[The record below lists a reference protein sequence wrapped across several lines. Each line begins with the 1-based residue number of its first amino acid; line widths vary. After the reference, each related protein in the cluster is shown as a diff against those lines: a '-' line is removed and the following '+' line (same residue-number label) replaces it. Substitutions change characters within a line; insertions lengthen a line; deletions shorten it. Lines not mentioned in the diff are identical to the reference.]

1 MKETIKLT
9 VRLFLITAIAGFVL
23 AFANSF
29 TSPVIKAREKA
40 QYEAALKEVFAD
52 ADKFETVEEGK
63 LNTIKTK
70 IKNIEKIE
78 IAKKSDKTVGYVFK
92 TLGKNGYGMTFYN
105 IGKNFYTEGTIV
117 NKGSYEIMV
126 PRGESGYD
134 PNNVKKSI
142 FRIHMSGEENT
153 ALYFSQAKNNYQLNS
168 HKNFNIDS
176 VDIVS
181 ENAKNNTLVRLE
193 RVDNFNLGGE

>member
-52 ADKFETVEEGK
+52 ADKFEAVEEGK

-70 IKNIEKIE
+70 IKNIEKKE
-78 IAKKSDKTVGYVFK
+78 VAKKSDKTVGYVFN
-92 TLGKNGYGMTFYN
+92 TLGKNGYGRDISMLMAVN
-105 IGKNFYTEGTIV
+105 IENKPIVGFKVLNHSESPALGSRVTTDEYAKSVVGNKVTEHLVKNLNPDADNDIQAITGTTISV
-117 NKGSYEIMV
+117 NAVLNGLNAAI
-126 PRGESGYD
+126 D
-134 PNNVKKSI
+134 
-142 FRIHMSGEENT
+142 
-153 ALYFSQAKNNYQLNS
+153 ALQ
-168 HKNFNIDS
+168 
-176 VDIVS
+176 
-181 ENAKNNTLVRLE
+181 ELE
-193 RVDNFNLGGE
+193 K

>member
-52 ADKFETVEEGK
+52 ADKFETLEEAK

-78 IAKKSDKTVGYVFK
+78 VAKKSDKTVGYVFK
-92 TLGKNGYGMTFYN
+92 TLGKNGYGGDISMLMAVNTENKN
-105 IGKNFYTEGTIV
+105 IVGFKVLNHSETPGLGSRVTTDEYAKSVVGNKVTEHLVKNLNPDADNDIQAITGTTISV
-117 NKGSYEIMV
+117 NAVLNGLNAAI
-126 PRGESGYD
+126 D
-134 PNNVKKSI
+134 
-142 FRIHMSGEENT
+142 
-153 ALYFSQAKNNYQLNS
+153 ALQ
-168 HKNFNIDS
+168 
-176 VDIVS
+176 
-181 ENAKNNTLVRLE
+181 ELE
-193 RVDNFNLGGE
+193 K

>member
-92 TLGKNGYGMTFYN
+92 TLGKNGYGGDISMLMAVN
-105 IGKNFYTEGTIV
+105 IENKTIV
-117 NKGSYEIMV
+117 GFKVLKHSETHGLGSRVTTDEYAKSVVGNKVTEHL
-126 PRGESGYD
+126 
-134 PNNVKKSI
+134 VKNLHPDADNDIQAITGTTISVNAVLNGLNAAI
-142 FRIHMSGEENT
+142 D
-153 ALYFSQAKNNYQLNS
+153 ALQ
-168 HKNFNIDS
+168 
-176 VDIVS
+176 
-181 ENAKNNTLVRLE
+181 ELE
-193 RVDNFNLGGE
+193 K

>member
-1 MKETIKLT
+1 M
-9 VRLFLITAIAGFVL
+9 FLITAIAGFVL
-23 AFANSF
+23 AIANSF

-92 TLGKNGYGMTFYN
+92 TLGKNGYGGDISMLMAVN
-105 IGKNFYTEGTIV
+105 IENKTIV
-117 NKGSYEIMV
+117 GFKVLKHSETPGLGSRVTTDEYAKSVVGNKVTEHL
-126 PRGESGYD
+126 
-134 PNNVKKSI
+134 VKNLHPDADNDIQAITGTTISVNAVLNGLNAAI
-142 FRIHMSGEENT
+142 D
-153 ALYFSQAKNNYQLNS
+153 ALQ
-168 HKNFNIDS
+168 
-176 VDIVS
+176 
-181 ENAKNNTLVRLE
+181 ELE
-193 RVDNFNLGGE
+193 K